1 MQKDIDPKLLEEERR
16 PTSPSTPLNIYGGT
30 CTCDTTINFGELHK
44 PVVSVEAL
52 TLTQLFIQL
61 VKLILLFVRKEYLS
75 HSTQIQSK
83 SILNIGFRVFGH
95 AMPLIT
101 YIITKTGPSIATV
114 ASMSTKPLCE
124 QHGYVTGLVGEE
136 Q

>member
-1 MQKDIDPKLLEEERR
+1 M
-16 PTSPSTPLNIYGGT
+16 
-30 CTCDTTINFGELHK
+30 HK
-44 PVVSVEAL
+44 PVESVEA
-52 TLTQLFIQL
+52 LTQLFIQL
-61 VKLILLFVRKEYLS
+61 VKLILLFVMKEYLS
-75 HSTQIQSK
+75 HSIQSK

-95 AMPLIT
+95 AVPLIT